1 MPRGVDLTAFR
12 IVQEAL
18 TNVLKHSNPTC
29 VQVNIRVLEHAVEVE
44 VDDDGIPQPTAPGS
58 HGHGLIGMRERVAV
72 YGGELD
78 AGPAPERG
86 FRLRARIPFEG
97 S

>member
-1 MPRGVDLTAFR
+1 V
-12 IVQEAL
+12 AL
-18 TNVLKHSNPTC
+18 TNVLKHSKPTC
-29 VQVNIRVLEHAVEVE
+29 VQVNIRVLEHAVEIE
-44 VDDDGIPQPTAPGS
+44 VGDDGSPHSTLPSG

-78 AGPAPERG
+78 AGPAPGRG
-86 FRLRARIPFEG
+86 FRLKARIPFEG